1 MRNYKAVV
9 IGGSAGSF
17 PLVVKILA
25 ALPKDYPYP
34 VFLALHRLKHI
45 RNGFVEALSI
55 KSNIPVIEP
64 EDKQQIKPGIAYLAP
79 SNYHMYVELGN
90 TISLSTDEMVKYS
103 RPSIDLTFDTASYVY
118 KDKMVG
124 VIVSGANTDGAD
136 GIRKSKERG
145 AYTIAQ
151 NPDEATIKTMPD
163 AAIKAAEM
171 DQILTIDEICKF
183 LVSIKP

>member
-1 MRNYKAVV
+1 
-9 IGGSAGSF
+9 
-17 PLVVKILA
+17 
-25 ALPKDYPYP
+25 
-34 VFLALHRLKHI
+34 
-45 RNGFVEALSI
+45 
-55 KSNIPVIEP
+55 
-64 EDKQQIKPGIAYLAP
+64 
-79 SNYHMYVELGN
+79 MYVELGN
-90 TISLSTDEMVKYS
+90 TIALSTEAMVKYS

-118 KDKMVG
+118 KNKMVG

-151 NPDEATIKTMPD
+151 SPEEATIKTMPD
-163 AAIKAAEM
+163 AAIKATQM